1 MKIAGVDE
9 AGKGAVL
16 GSLFVA
22 AVSID
27 SSALKYLERMGLR
40 DSKAL
45 SPKRRE
51 FLSKRIEKVCAIEL
65 QEITAQ
71 QIDELRKVL
80 TMNDIL
86 VRGHAQSLRHLN
98 PDAAF
103 VDAADVDAARFSERV
118 MEASGIRSVI
128 AEHHADSNRVIVSAA
143 SIIAKVSRDASIQA
157 LEHSLGVEI
166 GSGYPS
172 DAKTIAFL
180 KKWLDERGELPPQ
193 TRYSWKTA
201 QDLLEFVQKRDHSCS
216 H

>member
-1 MKIAGVDE
+1 MKVAGVDE

-22 AVSID
+22 GVSID
-27 SSALKYLERMGLR
+27 SSALKYLDRMGLR

-51 FLSKRIEKVCAIEL
+51 LLSKRIEKVCAVQL
-65 QEITAQ
+65 QEITAK
-71 QIDELRKVL
+71 QIDELRKIL

-86 VRGHAQSLRHLN
+86 VRGHAQSLRHLK

-103 VDAADVDAARFSERV
+103 VDAADVNATRFSQRV
-118 MEASGIRSVI
+118 KEASGITNVI

-157 LEHSLGVEI
+157 LEYSLGLTI

-193 TRYSWKTA
+193 TRCSWKTA
-201 QDLLEFVQKRDHSCS
+201 QKMLALVPKSDRRSSQ
-216 H
+216 

>member
-1 MKIAGVDE
+1 MKLAGVDE

-16 GSLFVA
+16 GSLFIA

-27 SSALKYLERMGLR
+27 SSALKYLDRMGLR

-51 FLSKRIEKVCAIEL
+51 FLSKRIEKVCAVQL

-71 QIDELRKVL
+71 QIDELRKIL

-86 VRGHAQSLRHLN
+86 VRGHAQSLRRLK

-103 VDAADVDAARFSERV
+103 VDAADVDATRFSQRV
-118 MEASGIRSVI
+118 KEASGISSVI

-157 LEHSLGVEI
+157 LEYSLGVNI

-193 TRYSWKTA
+193 TRCSWKTA
-201 QDLLEFVQKRDHSCS
+201 QDLLEFALKRDHSS
-216 H
+216 SQ